1 MVFGS
6 PTLNNN
12 IFPTVADVLTYVK
25 GLKPKNRIGA
35 AFGSYGWSGE
45 SVKIIQAEL
54 ESMGAQMIDS
64 GLRIQYVPDQEAISQ
79 CEDFGRRIG
88 DAVNG

>member
-1 MVFGS
+1 
-6 PTLNNN
+6 
-12 IFPTVADVLTYVK
+12 VADVLTYVK

-45 SVKIIQAEL
+45 SVKIIQSEL
-54 ESMGAQMIDS
+54 ESMGAQIIDP
-64 GLRIQYVPDQEAISQ
+64 GLRIQYVPDAEAIAQ
-79 CEDFGRRIG
+79 CVNFGRRIG

>member
-1 MVFGS
+1 
-6 PTLNNN
+6 
-12 IFPTVADVLTYVK
+12 VADVLTYVK

-54 ESMGAQMIDS
+54 EAMGAQIIDP
-64 GLRIQYVPDQEAISQ
+64 GLRIQYVPDAEAIAQ
-79 CEDFGRRIG
+79 CVDFGSRIG